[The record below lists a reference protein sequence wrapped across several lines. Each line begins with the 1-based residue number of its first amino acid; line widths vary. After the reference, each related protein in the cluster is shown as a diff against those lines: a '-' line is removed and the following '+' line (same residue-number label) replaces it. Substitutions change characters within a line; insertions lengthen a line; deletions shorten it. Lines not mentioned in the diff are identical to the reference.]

1 MKSNFSSVFLG
12 FFQTFKTSSKSTYV
26 TSIPIQASLLDL
38 IGCSCGKGENT
49 MTVKTSSGEGHNDYL
64 TSE

>member
-49 MTVKTSSGEGHNDYL
+49 MTNEMCGVDWIKEERGW
-64 TSE
+64 